1 MGEQAQHRLGLAKS
15 GVGPRADD
23 AGISGADLI
32 REAEDGAIE
41 ITGAAGVAPALQ
53 RSGPLRT
60 AGGELHQQ
68 LARNRIAHLVQQLLA
83 DSVVID
89 ADKGDIAC
97 SDGRANRR
105 GECRAQRL
113 QRGCLGGAAIPG
125 GDRMARLEQ
134 GGGEGGAH
142 GPEAD
147 DREMAHDGS
156 WLC

>member
-1 MGEQAQHRLGLAKS
+1 MGEQAQHRLGLAKGS
-15 GVGPRADD
+15 AGPRTDD
-23 AGISGADLI
+23 AGIAGADLS

-53 RSGPLRT
+53 RSGPLRA

-68 LARNRIAHLVQQLLA
+68 LARHRVARLIQQQLA
-83 DSVVID
+83 DGVVID

-97 SDGRANRR
+97 GNSRANRG
-105 GECRAQRL
+105 GESRAQRL
-113 QRGCLGGAAIPG
+113 QRGCLGGAAIPD
-125 GDRMARLEQ
+125 GDRMAGLEQ

-142 GPEAD
+142 CPEAD

-156 WLC
+156 